1 MANPI
6 CIIIVVFE
14 DDTPLSSS
22 SCPQVNLHMW
32 WWWLWQGAA
41 SLCSLCSLCRVGIIN
56 KYQLTKHEQWLEKG
70 YGQRLCRRR
79 CRFFGF
85 SFCWSA
91 ELSFKS

>member
-22 SCPQVNLHMW
+22 SCPRVNVCGGGGCGKEQL
-32 WWWLWQGAA
+32 A
-41 SLCSLCSLCRVGIIN
+41 CSLCSQCRVGIIN
-56 KYQLTKHEQWLEKG
+56 KYQLTKHEQWLENG

-85 SFCWSA
+85 SFYWSA
-91 ELSFKS
+91 ELSSKS